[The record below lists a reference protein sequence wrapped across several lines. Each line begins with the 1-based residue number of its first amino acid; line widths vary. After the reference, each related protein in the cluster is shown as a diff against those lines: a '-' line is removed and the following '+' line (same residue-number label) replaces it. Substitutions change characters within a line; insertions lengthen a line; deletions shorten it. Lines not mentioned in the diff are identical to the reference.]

1 MINVLVVGLGCPKNT
16 VDTEIMIDKLRPPSF
31 ALTYE
36 EELADVVLIN
46 TCGFIESARVEA
58 IENILYYLELKKT
71 TSIKAVVVTGCV
83 AQRYKE
89 ELLIDIPEITA
100 IVGLTHQGE
109 IADIIEDAYYG
120 ISRVEVSDF
129 DRNVNRGDR
138 VLTTLPHVAYLKIAD
153 GCDNRCSY
161 CAIPLI
167 RGGFISRDID
177 DLVMEAKKLVAEGV
191 RELVLISQDSTRF
204 GEDTTGKPLL
214 PELMERLSK
223 IEDLAWIRVMYLY
236 PERISDDIIR
246 AMKETP
252 KVLPYFE
259 MPIQHGSKK
268 VLNAMNRKL
277 GGEELLQII
286 EKIKSEIPNAELR
299 STIMVGFPG
308 ETDED
313 FEYLL
318 DFLNKAKFSKVGCF
332 AFSPEEDTKAAL
344 MDNQLPQDVKDIR
357 YNKVMETQSQITK
370 SERLKRIGSVCTAV
384 VEYQTDDSYILRP
397 DFEAPEIDY
406 DLYLKTDKAL
416 YEGEFVKVRIKEL
429 LDTMDFIG
437 ELCEV

>member
-16 VDTEIMIDKLRPPSF
+16 VDTEIMINKLRPPAF

-46 TCGFIESARVEA
+46 TCGFIEPAKIEA
-58 IENILYYLELKKT
+58 IDNILYYLELRKT
-71 TSIKAVVVTGCV
+71 TSIKAVVVTGCL

-89 ELLIDIPEITA
+89 ELLQDIPEITA
-100 IVGLTHQGE
+100 IVGLTHQGD

-120 ISRVEVSDF
+120 ISRIEVSDF
-129 DRNVNRGDR
+129 DRNVNSGER

-167 RGGFISRDID
+167 RGGFISRDLD
-177 DLVMEAKKLVAEGV
+177 DLVLEAKKLVSEGV
-191 RELVLISQDSTRF
+191 SELVLISQDSTRF

-214 PELMERLSK
+214 PELMQRLSE
-223 IEDLAWIRVMYLY
+223 IEGLAWIRVMYLY
-236 PERISDDIIR
+236 PERITDDIIR

-268 VLNAMNRKL
+268 ILNAMNRKM

-286 EKIKSEIPNAELR
+286 GKIKSEIPDAELR

-308 ETDED
+308 ETEDD

-318 DFLNKAKFSKVGCF
+318 EFLKRAEFSKVGCF

-344 MDNQLPQDVKDIR
+344 MDGQIADEIKTER
-357 YNKVMETQSQITK
+357 YNKVMALSAQITK
-370 SERLKRIGSVCTAV
+370 SQRLKRIDTECIAV
-384 VEYQTDDSYILRP
+384 VEYQTDDSYILRAS
-397 DFEAPEIDY
+397 FEAPEIDY
-406 DLYLKTDKAL
+406 DIYLKTDKIL
-416 YEGEFVKVRIKEL
+416 NEGAFVRVKITKL
-429 LDTMDFIG
+429 LETMDFVA

>member
-16 VDTEIMIDKLRPPSF
+16 VDTEIMINKLRPPTF

-58 IENILYYLELKKT
+58 IENILYYLEQKKT

-89 ELLIDIPEITA
+89 ELLRDIPEITA
-100 IVGLTHQGE
+100 IVGLTHQGD

-129 DRNVNRGDR
+129 DRNINSGDR
-138 VLTTLPHVAYLKIAD
+138 VITTLPHVAYLKIAD

-167 RGGFISRDID
+167 RGGFISRDLE
-177 DLVMEAKKLVAEGV
+177 DLVLEAKKLVSEGV
-191 RELVLISQDSTRF
+191 SELVLISQDSTRF

-214 PELMERLSK
+214 PELMKRLSE
-223 IEDLAWIRVMYLY
+223 IEGLVWIRVMYLY
-236 PERISDDIIR
+236 PERISDEIIK

-268 VLNAMNRKL
+268 VLNAMNRKM

-286 EKIKSEIPNAELR
+286 GKIKSEIPNAELR

-308 ETDED
+308 ETKED
-313 FEYLL
+313 FDYLL
-318 DFLNKAKFSKVGCF
+318 EFLKRARFSKVGCF
-332 AFSPEEDTKAAL
+332 AFSPEEGTKAAL
-344 MDNQLPQDVKDIR
+344 MDNQLSDEIKDER
-357 YNKVMETQSQITK
+357 YNKVMELSSLITK
-370 SERLKRIGSVCTAV
+370 EERLKRIGTECQAV
-384 VEYQTDDSYILRP
+384 VEYQTEDSYILRP
-397 DFEAPEIDY
+397 TFEAPEIDY
-406 DLYLKTDKAL
+406 DLFVKTDRVL
-416 YEGEFVKVRIKEL
+416 NEGQFVKVKITKL
-429 LDTMDFIG
+429 LETMDFEG